1 MAASKKP
8 SLANYPFR
16 AASRPQMGGLD
27 SFGFFEAAI
36 LYIYSENFWEEASEL
51 NGVGANGVGEFEVN

>member
-8 SLANYPFR
+8 NLANYPFG

-36 LYIYSENFWEEASEL
+36 LFIFFPITINEIS
-51 NGVGANGVGEFEVN
+51 GAPIWGQVQV